1 MARMYVLSTM
11 GTERSWV
18 SDVCLISPPPDGDGL
33 YHFRNG
39 SVYTPPPSP
48 LSQKG
53 AHTEEDRK
61 PNCINAWPLRTQPS
75 SNPKRSQPRF
85 SAAV

>member
-1 MARMYVLSTM
+1 MVRLSTVPYTPKGPGSAM
-11 GTERSWV
+11 SASVHLLTGM
-18 SDVCLISPPPDGDGL
+18 VCMDHS
-33 YHFRNG
+33 RNG
-39 SVYTPPPSP
+39 SVHTP
-48 LSQKG
+48 LGQKG